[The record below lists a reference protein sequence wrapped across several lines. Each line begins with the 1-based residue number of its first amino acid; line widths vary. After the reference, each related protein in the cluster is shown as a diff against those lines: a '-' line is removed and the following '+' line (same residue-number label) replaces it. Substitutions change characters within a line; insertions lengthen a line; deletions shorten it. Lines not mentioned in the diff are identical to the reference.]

1 MWTIQ
6 TDIVFICTRFFSQY
20 TSIIIRKTYSALQ
33 TNIIDR
39 RVFGSHDEILSP
51 QCCDNYIFY

>member
-1 MWTIQ
+1 MCTIQ
-6 TDIVFICTRFFSQY
+6 TDIVFICTRIFSQY

-33 TNIIDR
+33 TIIIDL